1 MDMKNTI
8 KTQITIVLL
17 FIASIAFAQET
28 DTRSLDRFTELK
40 VSEGIQVI
48 AKKGNKNSVD
58 IEVSRIDIDRVRTEV
73 RGDRLNIFVSRNS
86 WSRRSRNGR
95 IRVTLTYTEEIEEIL
110 ANTSAEISFEDM
122 IETKRLS
129 IRTSTSGVVDAKI
142 KVTSLDLS
150 ATTSGRVD
158 VTGDADEVEATASTG
173 GTIYAYDV
181 EAIEVYAKANTG
193 ADVRVNAQER
203 LRASANTG
211 GTVSY
216 RGRPKAD
223 TRSNTGGSIRRAR

>member
-1 MDMKNTI
+1 MKNTI
-8 KTQITIVLL
+8 KTQITIILL
-17 FIASIAFAQET
+17 FITSIAFAQET
-28 DTRSLDRFTELK
+28 DTRSLDSFTELK

-48 AKKGNKNSVD
+48 AKKGNENSVD
-58 IEVSRIDIDRVRTEV
+58 IEVSRMDIDRVRTEV
-73 RGDRLNIFVSRNS
+73 RGDRLSIFVSRNS
-86 WSRRSRNGR
+86 WSRRNRNGR
-95 IRVTLTYTEEIEEIL
+95 IRVTLTYTEEIEEIV

-122 IETKRLS
+122 IETRRLS
-129 IRTSTSGVVDAKI
+129 VTTSTSGVVDAKI

-150 ATTSGRVD
+150 ATTSGRID
-158 VTGDADEVEATASTG
+158 MTGDADEVEATASTG

-223 TRSNTGGSIRRAR
+223 VRSNTGGSIRRAR